1 MRFARRTL
9 GDQRPV
15 DLIPV
20 INVVLLLTFFFLLS
34 WSFVLQPGVEVRL
47 PSPSFSGMSQQ
58 GCHVITLK
66 NNPQGDLVIF
76 FDEKVVSAPELR
88 GALIQA
94 SKKNYA
100 DWITLNADETVSHGH
115 VQQVV
120 GWAMEQGFK
129 VTIATQ
135 RTAKPRPEV
144 TPP

>member
-9 GDQRPV
+9 GDQRPI

-34 WSFVLQPGVEVRL
+34 WSFVLQPGVAVRL
-47 PSPSFSGMSQQ
+47 PNPGFSGMSQQ

-66 NNPQGDLVIF
+66 NNPQGELLIF
-76 FDEKVVSAPELR
+76 FDEKVVTPAELR
-88 GALIQA
+88 AALIQA

-100 DWITLNADETVSHGH
+100 DWITLNADESVSHGN

-135 RTAKPRPEV
+135 RTAKPRTEAVSP
-144 TPP
+144 

>member
-9 GDQRPV
+9 GDHRPI

-20 INVVLLLTFFFLLS
+20 VNVVLLLTFFFLLS

-47 PSPSFSGMSQQ
+47 PSASFTGMSQQ
-58 GCHVITLK
+58 GRHVITLK
-66 NNPQGDLVIF
+66 NDPQGERMMF
-76 FDEKVVSAPELR
+76 FDEKVVSALELR
-88 GALIQA
+88 ALLIQA

-100 DWITLNADETVSHGH
+100 DWLTVNADESVSHGH
-115 VQQVV
+115 VQQIV

-135 RTAKPRPEV
+135 RMTKTEAEGKAP
-144 TPP
+144 